1 MKNSILLLA
10 AIATL
15 LLGGCFV
22 PSVNPLYTEKDV
34 AFDPALAGTWGEP
47 NEKERQ
53 VFVAEGEKSYRWSAV
68 DKESTNVF
76 RAHLVQLGKERFLD
90 ALLARTSDEWK
101 GIGRASVVVR
111 PAHIFFKVQL
121 TNSTLRLD
129 ALSVEWVEKLL
140 KEHPQVLAH
149 ERLHEPDVA
158 DDEQRALL
166 TASTV
171 ELQRF
176 VTEHASDT
184 NAFPAGNAFPR
195 VETADPK

>member
-1 MKNSILLLA
+1 MKTQTLLIRSIT
-10 AIATL
+10 TL

-22 PSVNPLYTEKDV
+22 PSVSPLFTDKDLIV
-34 AFDPALAGTWGEP
+34 DPALAGTWGEP

-53 VFVAEGEKSYRWSAV
+53 IFVADGEKAYRWSAM

-101 GIGRASVVVR
+101 GIGRASVVIR
-111 PAHIFFKVQL
+111 PAHIFFKVQI
-121 TNSTLRLD
+121 TNASLRLD
-129 ALSVEWVEKLL
+129 ALSVEWMEKLL
-140 KEHPQVLAH
+140 REHPQVLAH

-184 NAFPAGNAFPR
+184 NAFPAGNVYPR
-195 VETADPK
+195 LETGGSK

>member
-1 MKNSILLLA
+1 MKTQTLLISSIT
-10 AIATL
+10 TL

-22 PSVNPLYTEKDV
+22 PSANPLFTDKDLIV
-34 AFDPALAGTWGEP
+34 DPALAGTWGEP

-53 VFVAEGEKSYRWSAV
+53 IFVADGEKAYRWSAM

-90 ALLARTSDEWK
+90 ALLTRTSDEWK
-101 GIGRASVVVR
+101 GIGRASVVIR
-111 PAHIFFKVQL
+111 PAHIFFKVQV
-121 TNSTLRLD
+121 TNATLRLD
-129 ALSVEWVEKLL
+129 ALSVEWMEKLL
-140 KEHPQVLAH
+140 KEHPQILAH

-176 VTEHASDT
+176 VSEHASDT
-184 NAFPAGNAFPR
+184 NAFPAGNVYPR
-195 VETADPK
+195 LETGGSK